1 MSIKKIIGGICGLIL
16 GIGCLNLSNVEAE
29 DTVPAQVIQRESW
42 DKTFVSGERSIYSS
56 SSNSYTYE
64 NCYAYYTFLDY
75 VYSDNTVE
83 IVCQCS
89 KNENDFYSLETL
101 SFDDSL
107 YDIDLKTKE
116 SYWDSIISFDNNYIN
131 YIFKRKNN
139 TQETGNLMTIT
150 LTPKTEF
157 TEETTIEAFGKSII
171 INSGNKPISKG
182 DIDSNGEVNSIDAAL
197 ILQYSADKGAG
208 NTTATIEDWYNEKI
222 MGKMKGE
229 S

>member
-1 MSIKKIIGGICGLIL
+1 MSIKKIIGGICGLVL
-16 GIGCLNLSNVEAE
+16 GISCLNLNNVKAE
-29 DTVPAQVIQRESW
+29 DAMLAQVIQRESW

-56 SSNSYTYE
+56 SSNSYTCE

-89 KNENDFYSLETL
+89 KNEGSTYSLDYL

-107 YDIDLKTKE
+107 YNIELKTKE
-116 SYWDSIISFDNNYIN
+116 KYWDSIISFDNNYIN
-131 YIFKRKNN
+131 YIFKRKDY
-139 TQETGNLMTIT
+139 TQETGNLMTII

-157 TEETTIEAFGKSII
+157 TEETIIEAFGKPVV

-182 DIDSNGEVNSIDAAL
+182 DIDSNGEVNSTDAAL

-208 NTTATIEDWYNEKI
+208 NTTSTIEDWYNEKI
-222 MGKMKGE
+222 MG
-229 S
+229 